1 MISESVKY
9 AALLHIIVTHIE
21 ENIIK
26 KLPKL
31 YSPLKKPEAGSKSP
45 VLLLKKPLR
54 MGDLLTSRK
63 ISIERPE
70 INSLKMSSF
79 LSKSILKKA
88 FSYS

>member
-31 YSPLKKPEAGSKSP
+31 YSPPRKPEAGSKSP
-45 VLLLKKPLR
+45 VLLLKKPLC
-54 MGDLLTSRK
+54 MGNLLPSRK

-70 INSLKMSSF
+70 IISLKF
-79 LSKSILKKA
+79 QA
-88 FSYS
+88 FYQSQY

>member
-31 YSPLKKPEAGSKSP
+31 YSPTRKPEAGSKSP
-45 VLLLKKPLR
+45 VLLLKKPL
-54 MGDLLTSRK
+54 GDLLPSRK

-70 INSLKMSSF
+70 IISLKISSF

>member
-31 YSPLKKPEAGSKSP
+31 YSPPRKPEAGSKSP

-54 MGDLLTSRK
+54 MGNLLPSCK

-70 INSLKMSSF
+70 IISLKF
-79 LSKSILKKA
+79 QA
-88 FSYS
+88 FYQSQY

>member
-26 KLPKL
+26 KLPKI
-31 YSPLKKPEAGSKSP
+31 YSPPRKPEAGSKSP
-45 VLLLKKPLR
+45 VLLLKKPLH
-54 MGDLLTSRK
+54 MGNLLPSRK

-70 INSLKMSSF
+70 IISLKF
-79 LSKSILKKA
+79 QA
-88 FSYS
+88 FYQSQY

>member
-26 KLPKL
+26 KLPKI
-31 YSPLKKPEAGSKSP
+31 YSPPRKPEAGSKSP

-54 MGDLLTSRK
+54 MGNLLPSRK

-70 INSLKMSSF
+70 IISLKF
-79 LSKSILKKA
+79 QA
-88 FSYS
+88 FYQSQY